1 MIFRRYFFALLAL
14 FAFAN
19 ATAGAAISSP
29 PPATLDQRT
38 YNDPAMHYVAPAG
51 VVLIGMRHVPY
62 QAASHM
68 TPVAIW
74 ATDVGKRKARV
85 ISLSFERF
93 SHGSLRGFYTTY
105 INELR
110 SASKGGTF
118 VRRKNA
124 ILVNGMPAYWVRVNS
139 GEGLSQ
145 MRSYAYIWYDG
156 VRGVVLSEQA
166 RAGSIRERQAKRD
179 LAGASAVAY
188 PVGRAY

>member
-1 MIFRRYFFALLAL
+1 MILRRYMLVLLAL
-14 FAFAN
+14 CAISFAP
-19 ATAGAAISSP
+19 AGATNSVP

-38 YNDPAMHYVAPAG
+38 YNDPAIHYVAPAG
-51 VVLIGMRHVPY
+51 VVLVGMRQVPY
-62 QAASHM
+62 RAASHM

-74 ATDVGKRKARV
+74 AIDLGKRNARV

-105 INELR
+105 VNELR
-110 SASKGGTF
+110 SSSHGGTF
-118 VRRKNA
+118 VRRKHA
-124 ILVNGMPAYWVRVNS
+124 VLVNGMPAYWVRINT

-166 RAGSIRERQAKRD
+166 RAGNLHERQAKRD

-188 PVGRAY
+188 PVGRPY

>member
-1 MIFRRYFFALLAL
+1 LIFRRYVLALLAL
-14 FAFAN
+14 CAISFAP
-19 ATAGAAISSP
+19 AGAAISLP

-51 VVLIGMRHVPY
+51 VVLIGMRNVPY

-74 ATDVGKRKARV
+74 GIDVGKRKARV

-93 SHGSLRGFYTTY
+93 SNGSLHGFYTTY

-110 SASKGGTF
+110 GASGGIF
-118 VRRKNA
+118 ARRKHA
-124 ILVNGMPAYWVRVNS
+124 TLINGMPAYWVRVNS

-145 MRSYAYIWYDG
+145 MRTYAYIWYDG
-156 VRGVVLSEQA
+156 VRGVVLSEEA
-166 RAGSIRERQAKRD
+166 RAGNLGERQAKRD
-179 LAGASAVAY
+179 LGGASAVAY
-188 PVGRAY
+188 PVGRPY

>member
-1 MIFRRYFFALLAL
+1 MILRRYMLVLLAL
-14 FAFAN
+14 CAISFAP
-19 ATAGAAISSP
+19 AGATISSP

-68 TPVAIW
+68 MPVAIW
-74 ATDVGKRKARV
+74 GIDVGKLQARV
-85 ISLSFERF
+85 ISLAYERF
-93 SHGSLRGFYTTY
+93 SHGSLHGFYTTY

-110 SASKGGTF
+110 GASKGGTF
-118 VRRKNA
+118 VRREHA
-124 ILVNGMPAYWVRVNS
+124 ILVNGMPAYWLKVSS

-145 MRSYAYIWYDG
+145 MRSYAYVWYDG
-156 VRGVVLSEQA
+156 VRGVVLSEEA
-166 RAGSIRERQAKRD
+166 RVGDLSERQAKHD